1 MLFGPIPS
9 ATMRKARSIHR
20 ARDRLAAGL
29 QPGWPSRFRQSIS
42 ERPDQE
48 GDPDVSVADVAIVRQ
63 NGCCGFLVDGVV
75 YRCNAD
81 TLHESKPSWQQL
93 ANRTSGQDFSRI
105 HVLANAAITAA
116 SRIAGVSNMSHLMS
130 F

>member
-1 MLFGPIPS
+1 MRHGLTAGPAALNIFS
-9 ATMRKARSIHR
+9 ATSFCR
-20 ARDRLAAGL
+20 ARGESETETAREASVRGDK
-29 QPGWPSRFRQSIS
+29 PF
-42 ERPDQE
+42 ERPARRIA
-48 GDPDVSVADVAIVRQ
+48 ADVAIVRQ